1 MLAAA
6 GEPGGRMMSHELDCL
21 LGEEGAEGGGVVRG
35 DAARSGCGDE
45 SAERAAKSFK
55 HPSPRC
61 RAATCIPGASSV
73 KVVNPASLSWWTER
87 GVGEEERLVSRLLG
101 CELLAEDGRRA
112 LAQPAPGGDG
122 SEFGGEDLLPSAPE
136 CWWWRGSFLR
146 MGGGDGGRGEPSA
159 GGWSKIGASDAHD
172 EEGECMVCRK

>member
-1 MLAAA
+1 
-6 GEPGGRMMSHELDCL
+6 MMSHELDCL